1 MGDLVYL
8 VRAEDL
14 DDLPTGPPARLQRPT
29 YRTDQRLDDWLGEGG
44 IDWDAETV
52 GPLTRGAVPAST
64 DGGGSTCLC
73 DETKI
78 QDRQAGL
85 VLPFRPGGQREG

>member
-73 DETKI
+73 DEKNPD
-78 QDRQAGL
+78 QDRQAEGA
-85 VLPFRPGGQREG
+85 VIIWPGGQQ